1 LPGQYVTIGLPTGD
15 KLVERPYSVASP
27 PDGSDLEFFLQ
38 VVPGGKLSPH
48 LYEIPVGGEV
58 QIRPIAKGRFT
69 FDDQSGN
76 QNHFMAAT
84 VTGVAPLLSMIRH
97 LSALEADSVASRIV
111 LLQSASIP
119 AQLGYQDE
127 LVSRA
132 SQQRWLEYI
141 PTISQAWLDPDWR
154 G

>member
-1 LPGQYVTIGLPTGD
+1 MYGPKHIRGIVTVRRDLTSDLWIVRVRPETKVSFLPGQYVTIGLPTGD

-111 LLQSASIP
+111 L
-119 AQLGYQDE
+119 
-127 LVSRA
+127 
-132 SQQRWLEYI
+132 
-141 PTISQAWLDPDWR
+141 
-154 G
+154 